1 MSREKPLPK
10 FLPIETSILNNR
22 NVRKL
27 NSEMPNCQGIG
38 ALFGLK
44 LLLINEPNQK
54 CYLDD
59 IDNIAYDLR
68 TSSQILMTVITS
80 YNLFKIEED
89 EQGKKFFSPMLD
101 KALEPY
107 FLVCET
113 NRKNALIGVQKK
125 KLKQQKQ
132 LEALKDQLSDVDS
145 SQQSF
150 NNGEANVIECNI
162 DNIPNSSISIKNT
175 LSPSSSKESESFKQF
190 KSKLIGNKISFQ
202 LPYPFSK
209 FMKGTVIELKNNGY
223 LLNKNISKDLTI
235 DQANFVWNYMY
246 ENRNELYQMIEG
258 R

>member
-22 NVRKL
+22 NVKRL
-27 NSEMPNCQGIG
+27 NKEMPNCQGIG

-44 LLLINEPNQK
+44 LLLINEPSQK

-132 LEALKDQLSDVDS
+132 LELLNDQLSDVDS
-145 SQQSF
+145 SQRLNSE
-150 NNGEANVIECNI
+150 GKANIIQYNI
-162 DNIPNSSISIKNT
+162 DYSIKNN
-175 LSPSSSKESESFKQF
+175 LSHPNIKESESFKQF
-190 KSKLIGNKISFQ
+190 KVNLIGKKICFT
-202 LPYPFSK
+202 LPYPFEN
-209 FMKGTVIELKNNGY
+209 FLEGTVIELKSNGY
-223 LLNKNISKDLTI
+223 LFNKNISKDLTSS
-235 DQANFVWNYMY
+235 QAHCVWNFMY
-246 ENRNELYQMIEG
+246 ENKNKIYEVIG
-258 R
+258 SN